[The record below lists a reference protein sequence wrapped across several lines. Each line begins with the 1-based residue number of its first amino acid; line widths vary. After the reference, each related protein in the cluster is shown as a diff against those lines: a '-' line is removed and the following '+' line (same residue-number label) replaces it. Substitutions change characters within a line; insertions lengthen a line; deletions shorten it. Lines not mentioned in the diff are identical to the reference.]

1 MSEGNQ
7 LEFSGRCRA
16 GYFRSV
22 SFLTRAQMPAPGM
35 RPFDS
40 SGRESPKNL
49 LGLRLECRAMVAM
62 IAFRP

>member
-1 MSEGNQ
+1 VALSCG
-7 LEFSGRCRA
+7 LL
-16 GYFRSV
+16 SV
-22 SFLTRAQMPAPGM
+22 GLVFDRAQTPAPGV

-40 SGRESPKNL
+40 SGRESLKNL

>member
-7 LEFSGRCRA
+7 LECPWLCRA

-22 SFLTRAQMPAPGM
+22 SFWTRAQTPAPGV

-40 SGRESPKNL
+40 SGRESLKSL
-49 LGLRLECRAMVAM
+49 LGRRLECRAMVAM
-62 IAFRP
+62 FAFRP